1 MNDLSAFN
9 ESNQPPAQSTL
20 SATLKKLNKTLL
32 QLMENEDALQT
43 SKLRELRDYQRIT
56 NNMDVPTATQTNVYV
71 KLILEEIET
80 YRPFKIMQDASF
92 KKTTLID
99 DDCYMNLPARN

>member
-1 MNDLSAFN
+1 
-9 ESNQPPAQSTL
+9 
-20 SATLKKLNKTLL
+20 
-32 QLMENEDALQT
+32 MENENALQT
-43 SKLRELRDYQRIT
+43 LRLKELRNYQRIT
-56 NNMDVPTATQTNVYV
+56 NNMDIPSATQSTAYV

-92 KKTTLID
+92 KKTTLVD